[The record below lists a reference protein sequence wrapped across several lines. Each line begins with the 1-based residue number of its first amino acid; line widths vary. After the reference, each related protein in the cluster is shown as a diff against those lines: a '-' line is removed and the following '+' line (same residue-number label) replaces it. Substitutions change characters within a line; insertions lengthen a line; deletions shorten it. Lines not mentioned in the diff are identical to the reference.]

1 MAYISGFDRNQSFLF
16 SLNDFISDN
25 NPVRLIDLFVD
36 LLDLPALGFIS
47 HSPSSP
53 GQRPYRSSDL
63 LKLHLYGY
71 VNGIRSSRK
80 LAAECSRNVEL
91 MWLLNNVSPAK
102 SCISDFIRLN
112 KSPIHNVFKKFVDF
126 LKFADF
132 VDAKACVIDGSKIRA
147 QNSRNKF
154 FSIKKIDATI
164 SFFNSQIDKYISA
177 LQSAESSVDSDPDA
191 IISFNQSISHYK
203 DKLAQFHSLK
213 DSMISNSLSQV
224 SITDPDSRMMSSHGN
239 SDISFNLQTSVDS
252 KNSLMYTLRKCVVEH
267 PFGTIKRSLGYT
279 YFLRRGLDS
288 VRAEATLICLAYD
301 IKRVCNIAPFS
312 FLKDKL
318 KEFFLAFPSFFNLFF
333 SSLLKKQN
341 LHIFFFFVDFV
352 FDFIYFL
359 LFYFFLLLDSLS
371 LTVPTF
377 LLCFTIFCISPIS
390 FVSSLILA

>member
-36 LLDLPALGFIS
+36 LLDLPSLGFIS

-80 LAAECSRNVEL
+80 LA
-91 MWLLNNVSPAK
+91 
-102 SCISDFIRLN
+102 
-112 KSPIHNVFKKFVDF
+112 
-126 LKFADF
+126 
-132 VDAKACVIDGSKIRA
+132 
-147 QNSRNKF
+147 
-154 FSIKKIDATI
+154 
-164 SFFNSQIDKYISA
+164 
-177 LQSAESSVDSDPDA
+177 AESSVDSDPDA

-224 SITDPDSRMMSSHGN
+224 SITDPDSRFSCDKFSFLPDKNIYICPAGHELHFSRNLTKKKSPLDSHASIVGFEYSC
-239 SDISFNLQTSVDS
+239 SDCFHCPFFGKCTTSLAGRKITRNFFQDILDVVQKRFDD
-252 KNSLMYTLRKCVVEH
+252 NPHMYTLRKCVVEH

-301 IKRVCNIAPFS
+301 INRVCNIAPFS

-318 KEFFLAFPSFFNLFF
+318 KEFFLAFSSFFSLFF
-333 SSLLKKQN
+333 SSLLKKTKST
-341 LHIFFFFVDFV
+341 
-352 FDFIYFL
+352 
-359 LFYFFLLLDSLS
+359 YFFL
-371 LTVPTF
+371 F
-377 LLCFTIFCISPIS
+377 CRFCF
-390 FVSSLILA
+390 

>member
-16 SLNDFISDN
+16 SLNDFISDD

-80 LAAECSRNVEL
+80 LAAESSRNVEL

-154 FSIKKIDATI
+154 F
-164 SFFNSQIDKYISA
+164 
-177 LQSAESSVDSDPDA
+177 
-191 IISFNQSISHYK
+191 
-203 DKLAQFHSLK
+203 
-213 DSMISNSLSQV
+213 
-224 SITDPDSRMMSSHGN
+224 
-239 SDISFNLQTSVDS
+239 
-252 KNSLMYTLRKCVVEH
+252 
-267 PFGTIKRSLGYT
+267 
-279 YFLRRGLDS
+279 
-288 VRAEATLICLAYD
+288 
-301 IKRVCNIAPFS
+301 
-312 FLKDKL
+312 
-318 KEFFLAFPSFFNLFF
+318 
-333 SSLLKKQN
+333 LLKR
-341 LHIFFFFVDFV
+341 LM
-352 FDFIYFL
+352 L
-359 LFYFFLLLDSLS
+359 LSLS
-371 LTVPTF
+371 LILKLISISLLFNLLSLLLIPTLMLLF
-377 LLCFTIFCISPIS
+377 LLISL
-390 FVSSLILA
+390 FLITKINLLNFILLRIP

>member
-16 SLNDFISDN
+16 SLNDFISDD

-36 LLDLPALGFIS
+36 LLDLPSLGFIS

-333 SSLLKKQN
+333 SSLLKKTKST
-341 LHIFFFFVDFV
+341 
-352 FDFIYFL
+352 
-359 LFYFFLLLDSLS
+359 YFFL
-371 LTVPTF
+371 F
-377 LLCFTIFCISPIS
+377 CRFCF
-390 FVSSLILA
+390 